1 MNPSNTDM
9 YGSNSASSK
18 SSNNKLS
25 DDSNHKSNDNNP
37 SSSNATQTQAD
48 SQITALYQS
57 PHRPHLQ
64 SLLGHVRRLSRDQVG
79 CRLLQQCL
87 DEDGPGAASAILNE
101 GLPFLGEAMTDPFGN
116 YLFQKILE
124 KVSQEDR
131 LLLIKSVAP
140 RLVNAALNL
149 HGTRSV
155 QKVIEVVAA
164 DLHMFP
170 NKDDAA
176 RIIVE
181 TLQPH
186 IARLCIDSH
195 GNHVVQRILQRLPHS
210 HNRFVFEA
218 VALHVNDVA
227 RHRHGCCVIQ
237 RCLDFNNENGN
248 ESRARTQLV
257 SRIVDTSITLDLMQD
272 AYGNYVVQ
280 YVLDVCGD
288 DEAAAVC
295 ESVVGNIAPLA
306 VQKFSSNV
314 IEKCLERSSDRV
326 QDLYLQEL
334 SHPQH
339 IRQLMSDPFGNYV
352 VQRGLSVATH
362 SQAVYLVEAMK
373 IHLPG
378 MRNTAGGRRILAKI
392 TRRFPNFTLGD
403 LSQPQSST
411 TLQQTSQEEL
421 QSQQHQL
428 HGNVAMSNNGMQDYN
443 TAFVSHFY
451 NNDSSNING
460 GAMVNSNHN

>member
-1 MNPSNTDM
+1 
-9 YGSNSASSK
+9 
-18 SSNNKLS
+18 
-25 DDSNHKSNDNNP
+25 
-37 SSSNATQTQAD
+37 
-48 SQITALYQS
+48 
-57 PHRPHLQ
+57 
-64 SLLGHVRRLSRDQVG
+64 
-79 CRLLQQCL
+79 
-87 DEDGPGAASAILNE
+87 
-101 GLPFLGEAMTDPFGN
+101 MTDPFGN

-124 KVSQEDR
+124 KVSKDER

-155 QKVIEVVAA
+155 QKVIEVVAN
-164 DLHMFP
+164 DLHMYP
-170 NKDDAA
+170 AKDDAA
-176 RIIVE
+176 HIIVD

-237 RCLDFNNENGN
+237 RCLDFNSENGN
-248 ESRARTQLV
+248 ESSARTQLV
-257 SRIVDTSITLDLMQD
+257 SRIVDKSIALDLMQD

-295 ESVVGNIAPLA
+295 ESVVGMIAPLA

-326 QDLYLQEL
+326 QELYLQEM

-362 SQAVYLVEAMK
+362 SQAVRLVEAMK
-373 IHLPG
+373 MHLPG
-378 MRNTAGGRRILAKI
+378 MRNTAGGRRILSKI
-392 TRRFPNFTLGD
+392 TRRFPNFTL
-403 LSQPQSST
+403 QA
-411 TLQQTSQEEL
+411 QQVSL
-421 QSQQHQL
+421 QSQQQTEILAQQQSNQMQL
-428 HGNVAMSNNGMQDYN
+428 QGSVLLNSSSDLQNFNSA
-443 TAFVSHFY
+443 TFVNHFY
-451 NNDSSNING
+451 EYGTGSNGANG
-460 GAMVNSNHN
+460 GVPVDPNH